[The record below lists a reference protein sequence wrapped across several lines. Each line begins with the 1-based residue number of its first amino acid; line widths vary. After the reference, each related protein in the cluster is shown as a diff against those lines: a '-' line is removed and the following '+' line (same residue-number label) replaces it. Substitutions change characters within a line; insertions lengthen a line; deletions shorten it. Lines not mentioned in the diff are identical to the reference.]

1 LINIQFAK
9 FAGIPLA
16 LALASCSKTPPSLPP
31 TSSPVPVTLARTLQK
46 NLPLDLRA
54 IGHAESISTV
64 EIKAQVGGELLS
76 VNFQEGQDVQKGDS
90 LFTIQPLLYA
100 TLLAQ
105 AQANLA
111 KDRALADNAQR
122 EADRSAKLGST
133 GAVSAGVL
141 DQTRAT
147 AIATAA
153 AVQADEAIVKIASVR
168 LGYATIKSPINGR
181 TGTINVQAGNLIKDN
196 ADTAMTTIKQIAPI
210 YVTFAIP
217 EKYLA
222 TIQRSIATRPLP
234 VSALDPIDSHPLA
247 EGTLTFIS
255 NSIDITTGT
264 IILKASFPNENH
276 ALWPGAF
283 VDVLLHLDTE
293 SNLTVI
299 PSNAIINGQNGPQIF
314 TVNDSNTAELHPI
327 TIGRSLNQETVVLQG
342 VTPGQLVVTNGQ
354 LRLVPGSK
362 IVSQSP
368 HPITPITPIAP
379 PR

>member
-1 LINIQFAK
+1 LITIQFAK
-9 FAGIPLA
+9 FARIPLA
-16 LALASCSKTPPSLPP
+16 LALASCSKTPPPPPP

-111 KDRALADNAQR
+111 KDRALADHAQH
-122 EADRSAKLGST
+122 EAERSAKLGST

-210 YVTFAIP
+210 YVAFAVP

-222 TIQRSIATRPLP
+222 TIQRSIATRPLL

-247 EGTLTFIS
+247 DGTLTFIS

-276 ALWPGAF
+276 TLWPGAF

-293 SNLTVI
+293 SNLTVV

-327 TIGRSLNQETVVLQG
+327 TVGRSLNQETVVLQG

-368 HPITPITPIAP
+368 PPITPIAP